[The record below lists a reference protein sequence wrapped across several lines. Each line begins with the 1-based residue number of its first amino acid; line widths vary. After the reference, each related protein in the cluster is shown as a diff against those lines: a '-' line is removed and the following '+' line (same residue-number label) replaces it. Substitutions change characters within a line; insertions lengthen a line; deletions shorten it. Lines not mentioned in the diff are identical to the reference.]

1 MSIES
6 TSILQYTQMMPYD
19 KHGQKY
25 VDTTTPPH
33 SILMQCLWNG
43 MFNKHSVRCPQTFG
57 HRQYVDHTPYRYMQL
72 VSELPTN

>member
-25 VDTTTPPH
+25 VDTTPPLH
-33 SILMQCLWNG
+33 INAMPLERDVQ
-43 MFNKHSVRCPQTFG
+43 QA
-57 HRQYVDHTPYRYMQL
+57 
-72 VSELPTN
+72 VSDVHKLLAIDSMLIIPHIVTCN

>member
-25 VDTTTPPH
+25 VDTTPPLH
-33 SILMQCLWNG
+33 INAMPLERDVQQAQCQ
-43 MFNKHSVRCPQTFG
+43 MS
-57 HRQYVDHTPYRYMQL
+57 
-72 VSELPTN
+72 TNFWPSTVC